1 MKKILSDTELMIMRF
16 IWGRAEESVTAT
28 EIREYFEKHG
38 KNWKKQTV
46 STYLKKL
53 VNQGYLKLTVT
64 NGHYF
69 YSPLITAAEHTDACN
84 KIITKLLKKDT
95 GGVYCTLLRPKLPT
109 DEKPEVKPDLLND
122 LEN

>member
-28 EIREYFEKHG
+28 QIREHFEKNG
-38 KNWKKQTV
+38 KSWKKQTV

-53 VNQGYLKLTVT
+53 VNHGYLKLTVI

-69 YSPLITAAEHTDACN
+69 YSPLITAAEHAEECT

-109 DEKPEVKPDLLND
+109 DKEPEVKPDLLND
-122 LEN
+122 IEN